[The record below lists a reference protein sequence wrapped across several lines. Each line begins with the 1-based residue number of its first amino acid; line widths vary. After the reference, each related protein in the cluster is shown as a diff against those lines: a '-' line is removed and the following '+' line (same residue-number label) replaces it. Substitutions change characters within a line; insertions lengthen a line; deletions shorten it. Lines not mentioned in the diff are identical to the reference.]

1 MTSAGVG
8 ERKLPLPSVPEPGW
22 STFWGKEGMM
32 VKTVFSGAWRMG
44 RTTALFLGVA
54 VMLALVVGVA
64 SSAFGADGDNW
75 KLGSGNAATQIT
87 KLGGALGVNG
97 PLVRLTNNNAGTD
110 DTALELLVQPGESP
124 MRVNSAT
131 RVDSLNADQVDGKS
145 ASEFVANNIYK
156 RESAVVAGTD
166 KGDGTFVLAQACD
179 AGDVLLS
186 GGPANVNGTSSM
198 VESFPSP
205 GSTNS
210 WSARIQKNGLADNF
224 SVVVICADQ

>member
-1 MTSAGVG
+1 MVAD
-8 ERKLPLPSVPEPGW
+8 PSW
-22 STFWGKEGMM
+22 RKEGMM
-32 VKTVFSGAWRMG
+32 VKTLFSGAWRIG
-44 RTTALFLGVA
+44 WATALALGVA

-64 SSAFGADGDNW
+64 SAAFGSNGDPLR
-75 KLGSGNAATQIT
+75 LGSGNVAT
-87 KLGGALGVNG
+87 KLTALGGNLGVNG
-97 PLVRLTNNNAGTD
+97 AMLKVANRNGGTD
-110 DTALELLVQPGESP
+110 DTALRLEVQTGEAP
-124 MRVNSAT
+124 MSVNSST

-156 RESAVVAGTD
+156 RESAVAAGTD
-166 KGDGTFVLAQACD
+166 KGDGTFVLGQACD
-179 AGDVLLS
+179 PGDVLLS

-205 GSTNS
+205 GTTNS

>member
-1 MTSAGVG
+1 MTGAGVG
-8 ERKLPLPSVPEPGW
+8 EWRLPLPNVSVPGW

-32 VKTVFSGAWRMG
+32 VKTIFSGAWRMG
-44 RTTALFLGVA
+44 RATALALGVA
-54 VMLALVVGVA
+54 VMLALLVGVA
-64 SSAFGADGDNW
+64 SSAFGANGDFW

-97 PLVRLTNNNAGTD
+97 PMVRLTNNNADTD

-124 MRVNSAT
+124 MHVNSAT

-145 ASEFVANNIYK
+145 ASEFVANSIYK

-166 KGDGTFVLAQACD
+166 KGDGTFVLGQACD
-179 AGDVLLS
+179 PGDVLLS

-205 GSTNS
+205 GTTNS